1 MSIYTFNNKV
11 LKHNNKLLVAGEP
24 VPVIPYVQIGTQ
36 IWATTNLKYDDGG
49 DGIAIKYDVTSE
61 GVNFGTQYYYTWDAA
76 TRIVNNIEGWRIP
89 TLTDFDVLKAYLESL
104 GYNTTAPLR
113 SVDGWKE
120 WPWHGEVVPGTNI
133 FGMNVEPVGSIRSSN
148 PNDNLDALG
157 QESMLRAD
165 SQLPGNHC
173 NFMYGSSEVQNFN
186 NWTYYWGMPNAYIAV
201 RLIKEN

>member
-11 LKHNNKLLVAGEP
+11 LKYNNKLLVGGEP
-24 VPVIPYVQIGTQ
+24 EPDIPYVQIGTQ
-36 IWATTNLKYDDGG
+36 IWATSNLKYDDGG

-89 TLTDFDVLKAYLESL
+89 TLNDFNVLKEYLESL

-113 SVDGWKE
+113 SVSGWKE
-120 WPWHGEVVPGTNI
+120 WHGHGEVVPGTNI

-148 PNDNLDALG
+148 PNDNLAGIG

-165 SQLPGNHC
+165 SYSPGNHC
-173 NFMYGSSEVQNFN
+173 NFMYGSSGVQNFA
-186 NWTYYWGMPNAYIAV
+186 NWTYPWGMPNAYIAV